1 MPIIKEK
8 GMDSKITEFQ
18 TKIWGARARDW
29 AEYQEIQAK
38 PLYEAILNKCNIK
51 SSTTLLDV
59 GCGTGLFC
67 YLASSRGARVSGF
80 EASEPSL
87 KIANERVK
95 NGSFILGDME
105 TLPYEDM
112 SFDIVTIINAIQ
124 MHEDPLGVLI
134 ECARVTKRSGKVIL
148 ATFATEE
155 ECKSSVYIKS
165 VLSLIEM
172 PVEINPFSFS
182 GKGELEMLSENAG
195 LTIQSSESVDCPWNY
210 NSEEIMMKALLSPG
224 ITEIAIQQ
232 SGMNKVKET
241 IQKSVSSFKTSSKSY
256 HIPNKFRYLI
266 TTK

>member
-8 GMDSKITEFQ
+8 AMNSKMTEFQ
-18 TKIWGARARDW
+18 SKIWGSRARDW

-51 SSTTLLDV
+51 SNTTLLDV
-59 GCGTGLFC
+59 GCGTGLLS

-95 NGSFILGDME
+95 NGSFILGDM
-105 TLPYEDM
+105 TNLPYEDL
-112 SFDIVTIINAIQ
+112 SFDIVTVINAVQ
-124 MHEDPLGVLI
+124 MHEDPLSVLK
-134 ECARVTKRSGKVIL
+134 ECTRVAKRDGRVIIGI
-148 ATFATEE
+148 FGSVE
-155 ECKSSVYIKS
+155 ECKSSTYIKS
-165 VLSLIEM
+165 IMSMLETGF
-172 PVEINPFSFS
+172 EINPFSFS
-182 GKGELEMLSENAG
+182 GRGELEMLAENAG
-195 LTIQSSESVDCPWNY
+195 LSIQSGETVDCPWNY
-210 NSEEIMMKALLSPG
+210 SNEEIMMKALLSPG
-224 ITEIAIQQ
+224 IVELAIEQT
-232 SGMNKVKET
+232 GMNKVKET